1 MARPAIGWRGWRRL
15 VFAWIL
21 AWLASASAAA
31 EVATRPL
38 PPVPPALDLAAD
50 GRAAADGDQ
59 PVVVLFSRRSCG
71 WCDKARREH
80 LNAMAAD
87 PATGAR
93 FRQIDIDADTRLVDF
108 SGQPTSHRAFGQQHH
123 IKLTPT
129 LMFFGGVQLIS
140 VGVLGEYIARIF
152 NEVKQRPN
160 YLVRGLH
167 GFQNEELQEK
177 HDGQ

>member
-129 LMFFGGVQLIS
+129 LMFFGGDGRPLAGAIVGYRLPEFYGTLIETAIDDS
-140 VGVLGEYIARIF
+140 R
-152 NEVKQRPN
+152 NQW
-160 YLVRGLH
+160 RGKR
-167 GFQNEELQEK
+167 Q
-177 HDGQ
+177 